1 MPLFVPFSSPTRAID
16 HRAKSEAS
24 EEKQELEWW
33 RCADRAMPGAG
44 HVQGCLDLA
53 LCVLSPLYDPWSQD
67 TDCFFHPL
75 NKLICLANNC
85 KRI

>member
-1 MPLFVPFSSPTRAID
+1 M
-16 HRAKSEAS
+16 
-24 EEKQELEWW
+24 
-33 RCADRAMPGAG
+33 
-44 HVQGCLDLA
+44 QGCLDLA
-53 LCVLSPLYDPWSQD
+53 LCVLLPLYDPWSQD